1 MQVATSRL
9 DIVNETDAFTQ
20 KVQHQA
26 DHLRQL
32 KKRAMSIPVNAP
44 SSAQWEASAH
54 QNAHGKKEPSGPG
67 LRPRLSG
74 LPGGLVN
81 SSIFRFMIEILI
93 TLAFPSLKKLGFDL
107 ANKKILSL
115 IQIPGAIDG
124 LPARQRKNAI
134 FTAVPKVEDFLFFA
148 GQKRPLSAS
157 M

>member
-32 KKRAMSIPVNAP
+32 KKRAMSIPVIG
-44 SSAQWEASAH
+44 SIVGTVGGILLIKMLM
-54 QNAHGKKEPSGPG
+54 GKKSHPAPA
-67 LRPRLSG
+67 RPRLSG

-107 ANKKILSL
+107 ANKRILSL
-115 IQIPGAIDG
+115 FKF
-124 LPARQRKNAI
+124 R
-134 FTAVPKVEDFLFFA
+134 
-148 GQKRPLSAS
+148 SH
-157 M
+157 